1 MHHDDVFVHYTH
13 ESPNMTIAQ
22 HMHFLL
28 ITSKH
33 HAHRHTE
40 HMTHTSR
47 TVAGLDLAMLCLK
60 LELADW
66 VLVGLMRR
74 CEILHV
80 SCLVV
85 NLQCNWPAKKKCHN
99 K

>member
-1 MHHDDVFVHYTH
+1 
-13 ESPNMTIAQ
+13 MTIAQ

-40 HMTHTSR
+40 HMTHISR
-47 TVAGLDLAMLCLK
+47 MVAGLDLAMLCLK

-80 SCLVV
+80 SCLEV
-85 NLQCNWPAKKKCHN
+85 NACCASGLQKK
-99 K
+99 